1 MTGSESRRRL
11 RLPGF
16 LERRRRQRMYE
27 RTREV
32 VDRATRRW
40 LWQETQAE
48 RLVRDRLD
56 EVTEGRLSPYDLAAE
71 ILDGL
76 RQGEQ
81 V

>member
-1 MTGSESRRRL
+1 M
-11 RLPGF
+11 F
-16 LERRRRQRMYE
+16 E

-40 LWQETQAE
+40 LWQETPAE
-48 RLVRDRLD
+48 QLVRGRLD
-56 EVTEGRLSPYDLAAE
+56 EVADGRLSPYDLAAE
-71 ILDGL
+71 ILDEL